1 MYGCK
6 SVSLY
11 VCVYECVFHRAESV
25 YEKGGVRTIRASY
38 LWSTQDR
45 VARSGGLPSTSV
57 LELWL
62 CSSVTFGFI

>member
-11 VCVYECVFHRAESV
+11 VCV

-57 LELWL
+57 LELWS